1 MEYVVALR
9 FLPSWPEPLPHR
21 RQWIQHRKESDRH
34 PWPPLPVPER
44 FESYPNRP
52 ARRRQYA
59 QPNLLPAPGLCESPY
74 QHWQGPWSRQQPRW
88 RYRLSSA
95 QQQRRKH
102 VRQSH
107 RPHFQHLGVP
117 ASRCPMRYPAFRR
130 CRAPALLTRRLSY
143 TPHSDGVHGDH
154 MFVQYTVQ
162 SRRLEE
168 FKNPAKP
175 DADHFQ
181 KVDHMTTAELNTD
194 FTAKARIRQVA
205 LELFALNGA
214 DATSMRAISSRAGV
228 TVGLITHH
236 FGTKAGLIQ
245 AVEDD
250 IVSGIEQAI
259 AYKESDATV
268 DGVAKALDQRLLD
281 HVNKNPLVVA
291 YLRRMMLIESG
302 GQGSDLTARF
312 TRMALRQ
319 IKDLRR
325 HGVASTSRDPE
336 DQVMQVMLVQLG
348 QLLMQPFVHQIA
360 GNLNRDPEQYR
371 LSLRKTRG

>member
-1 MEYVVALR
+1 
-9 FLPSWPEPLPHR
+9 
-21 RQWIQHRKESDRH
+21 
-34 PWPPLPVPER
+34 
-44 FESYPNRP
+44 
-52 ARRRQYA
+52 
-59 QPNLLPAPGLCESPY
+59 
-74 QHWQGPWSRQQPRW
+74 
-88 RYRLSSA
+88 
-95 QQQRRKH
+95 
-102 VRQSH
+102 
-107 RPHFQHLGVP
+107 
-117 ASRCPMRYPAFRR
+117 
-130 CRAPALLTRRLSY
+130 
-143 TPHSDGVHGDH
+143 
-154 MFVQYTVQ
+154 
-162 SRRLEE
+162 
-168 FKNPAKP
+168 
-175 DADHFQ
+175 
-181 KVDHMTTAELNTD
+181 MTTAELNTD

-250 IVSGIEQAI
+250 ILSGIEQAI
-259 AYKESDATV
+259 AYKEVDANV
-268 DGVAKALDQRLLD
+268 DGVVKALDQRLLD

-291 YLRRMMLIESG
+291 YLRRMMLIEPG

>member
-1 MEYVVALR
+1 
-9 FLPSWPEPLPHR
+9 
-21 RQWIQHRKESDRH
+21 
-34 PWPPLPVPER
+34 
-44 FESYPNRP
+44 
-52 ARRRQYA
+52 
-59 QPNLLPAPGLCESPY
+59 
-74 QHWQGPWSRQQPRW
+74 
-88 RYRLSSA
+88 
-95 QQQRRKH
+95 
-102 VRQSH
+102 
-107 RPHFQHLGVP
+107 
-117 ASRCPMRYPAFRR
+117 
-130 CRAPALLTRRLSY
+130 
-143 TPHSDGVHGDH
+143 

-162 SRRLEE
+162 FRRLEE
-168 FKNPAKP
+168 FKNPAKL
-175 DADHFQ
+175 DADHVQ

-250 IVSGIEQAI
+250 ILSGIEQAI
-259 AYKESDATV
+259 AYKEVDANV
-268 DGVAKALDQRLLD
+268 DGVVKALDQRLLD
-281 HVNKNPLVVA
+281 HVNENPLVVA
-291 YLRRMMLIESG
+291 YLRRMMLIEPG
-302 GQGSDLTARF
+302 GEGSDLTERF

-360 GNLNRDPEQYR
+360 GHLDRNPEQYR
-371 LSLRKTRG
+371 LSLRKTRS